1 MVSDDVEVV
10 AARIEFQHWHLPAS
24 FFDFYAAVVG
34 YLQKRVGFE
43 VFGNLFPDVGPAS
56 FEWVG
61 SLFKVSPT
69 LAEIGAWASSIVRKA
84 VGFFSFF

>member
-24 FFDFYAAVVG
+24 FFDFDAAAVG

-43 VFGNLFPDVGPAS
+43 VFGDLFPDVGPAS
-56 FEWVG
+56 FEFFQEFSDQLGLVAVADVG
-61 SLFKVSPT
+61 
-69 LAEIGAWASSIVRKA
+69 G
-84 VGFFSFF
+84 FSF